1 MSAADEVAVQAH
13 APPSPVTGAYP
24 GWWRSVRTT
33 FQRISVRL
41 RQATSAGWPNASMV
55 RMITALAILGA
66 VTIAAV
72 LPVSWFVAVEARVR
86 GEAEIQAQHY
96 TREVTEEARQN
107 PVLWNGLGGDATE
120 PGLDSLGSRVRLSR
134 PT

>member
-1 MSAADEVAVQAH
+1 MSAAVGNLAQNRATGSYPQWCRPVRAAYERIFENLPRAAV
-13 APPSPVTGAYP
+13 P
-24 GWWRSVRTT
+24 GT
-33 FQRISVRL
+33 
-41 RQATSAGWPNASMV
+41 PNASMV